1 MEGTNIMYEVYGAP
15 GCSYCERAKGLL
27 EHYGAKYT
35 YIDVSKDPDVQAAFF
50 TKFANVRTVPQIMY
64 DGHDRGYPIHIGG
77 YTELEK
83 WFKSY
88 ERDRQRIKYTQG
100 IDIGP
105 KV

>member
-1 MEGTNIMYEVYGAP
+1 MYEVYGAP
-15 GCSYCERAKGLL
+15 NCSYCERAKMLL
-27 EHYGAKYT
+27 EHYGAEYT

-50 TKFANVRTVPQIMY
+50 TKFQNVKTVPQIMY
-64 DGHDRGYPIHIGG
+64 DGKDRGYPTHIGG

-83 WFKSY
+83 WFKEHSKERAKKKY
-88 ERDRQRIKYTQG
+88 EQG